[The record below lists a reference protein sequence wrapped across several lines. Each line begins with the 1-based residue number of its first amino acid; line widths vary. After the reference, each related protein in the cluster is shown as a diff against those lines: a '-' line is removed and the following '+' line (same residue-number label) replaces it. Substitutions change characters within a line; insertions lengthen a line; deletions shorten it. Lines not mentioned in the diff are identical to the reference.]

1 MCELNFMSAK
11 KSTKRSKNDS
21 DVSFLKAQRESQ
33 TTCPISN
40 RSSFS
45 TTQPPHQDGRLEL
58 QLALIVCCKMLSFFK
73 EFLHILFYYLVIY
86 NASLESLKQTVEPQ
100 QKITKLMC
108 TCYDVLY
115 I

>member
-1 MCELNFMSAK
+1 
-11 KSTKRSKNDS
+11 
-21 DVSFLKAQRESQ
+21 
-33 TTCPISN
+33 
-40 RSSFS
+40 
-45 TTQPPHQDGRLEL
+45 
-58 QLALIVCCKMLSFFK
+58 MLSFFK